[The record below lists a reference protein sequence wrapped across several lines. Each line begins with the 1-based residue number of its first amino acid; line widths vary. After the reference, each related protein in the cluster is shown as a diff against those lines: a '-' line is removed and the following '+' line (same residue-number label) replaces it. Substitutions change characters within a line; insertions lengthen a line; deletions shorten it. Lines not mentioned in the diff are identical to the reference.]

1 MEEDVQ
7 IGDIFV
13 MDSSLWIVSDI
24 HFDCSDLVMGD
35 NIYFK
40 RVKAINGDNS
50 IVKVSENERRSIH
63 SKVFNDFIRTD
74 RAEKLEFVKTFG
86 NPIFKP
92 EVWSKSTID
101 ELDRRLDI
109 IGCKRMH
116 DRELP
121 ERYIINENATILFWK
136 DGTKTIVKRAKED
149 KHDKALG
156 FLTAYFQKHCGL
168 PKWKAN
174 KYLKELKETE
184 NAK

>member
-63 SKVFNDFIRTD
+63 SKVFNDFIRSD

-86 NPIFKP
+86 NPIFKT
-92 EVWSKSTID
+92 EVRITD
-101 ELDRRLDI
+101 ELDKFD
-109 IGCKRMH
+109 G
-116 DRELP
+116 ELP
-121 ERYIINENATILFWK
+121 KRYITNENATILFWK

-149 KHDKALG
+149 KHDKVLG

-184 NAK
+184 NDK